1 MFELEGDWHRDG
13 YVVAR
18 QVFAPERVAQ
28 LKVIAERCL
37 VQYCH
42 RGPEDDG
49 PVRTPEETVDE
60 RTMRQLHHP
69 GYYAPGERD
78 ELATLL
84 ESVADPRILALV
96 ESIFGM
102 PPLFRCT
109 SLFFNPLGAST
120 DGACLAVE
128 AKMNRKA
135 IQTALFRVYVRI
147 SYGEPL
153 AKYTE
158 RRLNG
163 SAARG
168 QASGTATPSS

>member
-1 MFELEGDWHRDG
+1 MFELEGDWRRDG

-42 RGPEDDG
+42 RGPEQEDG
-49 PVRTPEETVDE
+49 LVRTPEETVDQ

-120 DGACLAVE
+120 DGACPDRYGLE
-128 AKMNRKA
+128 PFRRR
-135 IQTALFRVYVRI
+135 LFYIKCILEI

-153 AKYTE
+153 TKYTE
-158 RRLNG
+158 L
-163 SAARG
+163 
-168 QASGTATPSS
+168 SGV